1 MVALRTATS
10 PACTLPMP
18 HPGLYVTLKLFPLSR
33 SSREIE
39 KEFVQGPIAAVVP

>member
-18 HPGLYVTLKLFPLSR
+18 HPGLYVALKLFPLSMG
-33 SSREIE
+33 SREIKE
-39 KEFVQGPIAAVVP
+39 EFVQGPIAAVVP